1 MYDIIFTLFTSLA
14 SQPYFFPRA
23 NGKNGGKRENAVFPF
38 SIFRFPPFYSVRS
51 REKYGWLARLIV
63 YRVPPLIFAVFEYKM
78 ARRRAIPGEHVRQAL
93 QGAPQLLSFII
104 PNVRPTGRQ
113 LGGGSYGTVEELEI
127 DGLVCAGKKLY
138 DALIDPENQ
147 GAQRMVDKYYNECRL
162 LSDLRHPHIVQFLG
176 ICFLP
181 DSRLPVLVMERLQGS
196 LDELLENTADIPLS
210 TKVSILQ
217 DVARGLVYLHHHSP
231 SVIHRDL
238 SARNVLLNSAMTAK
252 IADLG
257 NSRIA
262 DIPPDQLAQTMTRGI
277 PGTLVYMPPEV
288 SDEDHKYGP
297 SLDMFSFGHLSLF
310 VAIQVFPQNLLKP
323 TYRDPRTKQ
332 LKARSELER
341 REQYIDTLHQKFVQ
355 RHPLVVLIKG
365 CLEYEPVDRPTA
377 RQALERL
384 GEMRARV
391 RDPYSD
397 LNRLQLEK
405 SLTEKEAEI
414 QQIPQLRSELE
425 QLTVS
430 YMGRGGW
437 TGEGYWQMCGWVS
450 RQQMGE

>member
-1 MYDIIFTLFTSLA
+1 
-14 SQPYFFPRA
+14 
-23 NGKNGGKRENAVFPF
+23 
-38 SIFRFPPFYSVRS
+38 
-51 REKYGWLARLIV
+51 
-63 YRVPPLIFAVFEYKM
+63 M
-78 ARRRAIPGEHVRQAL
+78 ARRQAIPEGQVRQAL
-93 QGAPQLLSFII
+93 QGAPQLRSFII

-138 DALIDPENQ
+138 DVLIDPENQ

-262 DIPPDQLAQTMTRGI
+262 DIPPGQLAQTMTRGI
-277 PGTLVYMPPEV
+277 PGTLVYMPPEALG
-288 SDEDHKYGP
+288 STQRYGP
-297 SLDMFSFGHLSLF
+297 PLDMFSFGHLTLF
-310 VAIQVFPQNLLKP
+310 TAIQTFPEDLLTP
-323 TYRDPRTKQ
+323 TYHDPHTNQ

-341 REQYIDTLHQKFVQ
+341 QGQYIDILHQKFSP

-365 CLEYEPVDRPTA
+365 CLEYEPVKRPTA

-384 GEMRARV
+384 GEMRATV

-397 LNRLQLEK
+397 LNRLQLET
-405 SLTEKEAEI
+405 SLTEKETEV
-414 QQIPQLRSELE
+414 QHLPQLRSELE

-430 YMGRGGW
+430 CMLR
-437 TGEGYWQMCGWVS
+437 
-450 RQQMGE
+450 

>member
-1 MYDIIFTLFTSLA
+1 
-14 SQPYFFPRA
+14 
-23 NGKNGGKRENAVFPF
+23 
-38 SIFRFPPFYSVRS
+38 
-51 REKYGWLARLIV
+51 
-63 YRVPPLIFAVFEYKM
+63 M
-78 ARRRAIPGEHVRQAL
+78 ARRQAIPGQQVRQAL
-93 QGAPQLLSFII
+93 QGAPQLRPFII

-113 LGGGSYGTVEELEI
+113 LGGGSYGTVEELKM

-181 DSRLPVLVMERLQGS
+181 DSRLPVLVMEQLQGS
-196 LDELLENTADIPLS
+196 LNELLENTADIPLS
-210 TKVSILQ
+210 TKASILQ
-217 DVARGLVYLHHHSP
+217 DVARGLVYLHQRSP

-262 DIPPDQLAQTMTRGI
+262 DIPPGQLAQTMTWGI

-288 SDEDHKYGP
+288 SDKEHKYGP

-310 VAIQVFPQNLLKP
+310 VAIQVFPQNLLQP
-323 TYRDPRTKQ
+323 TYQDPRTKQ

-341 REQYIDTLHQKFVQ
+341 RGQYIDILHQKFPQ
-355 RHPLVVLIKG
+355 RDPLVVLIKS
-365 CLEYEPVDRPTA
+365 CLEYEPVKRPTA

-384 GEMRARV
+384 GEMRATV
-391 RDPYSD
+391 HDPYSD
-397 LNRLQLEK
+397 LNRLQLET
-405 SLTEKEAEI
+405 SLTEKEAEV

-430 YMGRGGW
+430 CMWRGGQAV
-437 TGEGYWQMCGWVS
+437 GG
-450 RQQMGE
+450 